1 MKDEWIMNHD
11 SWLSTGL
18 THNSWLTHYYLN
30 TWLIVIHDRIL
41 LYMVQ
46 IVAYH
51 LTMKIISSY
60 RKVKDRMMIMIH
72 KWMMIIIHGW
82 MMIMIHEWIM
92 ILHNSCIILTL
103 PMQGWMMI
111 MIHEWIMIMIQEW
124 VMIMIHEWMMIMILE
139 WMMCESLS
147 YYLWWTHN

>member
-82 MMIMIHEWIM
+82 MMIMINEWIM
-92 ILHNSCIILTL
+92 ILHNSCIILAL
-103 PMQGWMMI
+103 RMNDDYDLWMNYDYDSWMSDDYDSW
-111 MIHEWIMIMIQEW
+111 MNDDYVSWLNDVWIIIILF
-124 VMIMIHEWMMIMILE
+124 VMN
-139 WMMCESLS
+139 
-147 YYLWWTHN
+147 T